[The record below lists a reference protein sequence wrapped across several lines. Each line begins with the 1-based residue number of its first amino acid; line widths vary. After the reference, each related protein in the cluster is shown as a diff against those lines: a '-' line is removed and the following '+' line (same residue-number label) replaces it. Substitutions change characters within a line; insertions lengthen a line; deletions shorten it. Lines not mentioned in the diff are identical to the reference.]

1 MKRRI
6 LLTVLMSLLMVVVSY
21 GETPKELEIPNKE
34 IKYKNGALTYKGKP
48 YTGKI
53 VTNLADKASEYE
65 GFVTLKEGHLE

>member
-21 GETPKELEIPNKE
+21 GETPKELETSNKAL
-34 IKYKNGALTYKGKP
+34 KYENGAITYKGEP

-53 VTNLADKASEYE
+53 VTSLADKVSGYE
-65 GFVTLKEGHLE
+65 GFITLKE